1 MAYIRY
7 LSTRDRLIL
16 TRVHRDKWT
25 YKKTA
30 KEAGLCYQ
38 RVMQI
43 VHRERRRKKIMTRMF
58 ISKMEKRGLEPSH
71 LCYLEET
78 KK

>member
-1 MAYIRY
+1 MAYIRFM
-7 LSTRDRLIL
+7 STRDRLIL

-30 KEAGLCYQ
+30 EEAGICYQ

-43 VHRERRRKKIMTRMF
+43 VHKERRRERWKTNNF
-58 ISKMEKRGLEPSH
+58 IHKMEKIGLEPSH
-71 LCYLEET
+71 LCYLPEEE
-78 KK
+78 